1 MSRFVRG
8 YKAQEWQ
15 RRMRR
20 FRKSRHSVVEFCRQE
35 RVSAPSFYHWKKRL
49 AQTAGSKPSRSE
61 APSGFRAVRLLPTAG
76 VGVQL
81 PGGTPVVVPSGDAE
95 SLRLVID
102 LLARADAER
111 LGDAR
116 PC

>member
-1 MSRFVRG
+1 MSRFVPG

-20 FRKSRHSVVEFCRQE
+20 FGKSRHSVAEFCRQE
-35 RVSAPSFYHWKKRL
+35 GVSAPSFYHWKKRL
-49 AQTAGSKPSRSE
+49 VPTVASKPSNSE
-61 APSGFRAVRLLPTAG
+61 VPSGFRPVRVLPAAG
-76 VGVQL
+76 ISVQL
-81 PGGTPVVVPSGDAE
+81 PGGTHLVVPTSDAE

-102 LLARADAER
+102 LLARVDAER
-111 LGDAR
+111 LGDTR

>member
-1 MSRFVRG
+1 MSRFVPG

-20 FRKSRHSVVEFCRQE
+20 FRKSQHSVVEFCRQE
-35 RVSAPSFYHWKKRL
+35 GVSAPSFYLWKKRL
-49 AQTAGSKPSRSE
+49 AQPAASKPSNGE
-61 APSGFRAVRLLPTAG
+61 VPSGFRPVRLLPTAG
-76 VGVQL
+76 VSVQL
-81 PGGTPVVVPSGDAE
+81 PGGTQLVVPTSDAE

>member
-1 MSRFVRG
+1 MSRLVPG
-8 YKAQEWQ
+8 YKVQEWQ

-35 RVSAPSFYHWKKRL
+35 GVSAPSFYHWKKRL
-49 AQTAGSKPSRSE
+49 AQTADSKLSPSE
-61 APSGFRAVRLLPTAG
+61 APSGFRPVRLLPTAG

-81 PGGTPVVVPSGDAE
+81 PGGTQVVVPSGDAE

-111 LGDAR
+111 LGYAR